1 MNLQLIYPMF
11 VMVILTFIVGV
22 TLFIRRMR
30 AIKAKQI
37 TFQYFKAMSGETP
50 PHDAINAAKHFS
62 NLFEVPILFYAGCI
76 TAMVLPVTSSWVLV
90 WAWAFVAARIA
101 HAFVHLG
108 RNSVRPRALSFFF
121 GFFMVIALWIEVV
134 FSVK

>member
-1 MNLQLIYPMF
+1 MF
-11 VMVILTFIVGV
+11 VMVILTAIVGI
-22 TLFIRRMR
+22 TLFVRRMR

-50 PHDAINAAKHFS
+50 PHDALNAARHFS
-62 NLFEVPILFYAGCI
+62 NLFETPVLFYAGCI
-76 TAMVLPVTSSWVLV
+76 TAMVLPVMSPWVLV

-101 HAFVHLG
+101 HASIHLG

-121 GFFMVIALWIEVV
+121 GFSMVVSLWIEIVL
-134 FSVK
+134 SVK